1 MYSLMAR
8 KEKEKNNMKFIN
20 DWPDII
26 AVFNLDKIGLSG

>member
-1 MYSLMAR
+1 MAR